1 MKHTQSWTD
10 NTYSG
15 TVGGRTKMKQSET
28 YLYTEFSGRV
38 KKLNYTAGIGV
49 SRSWLKQEGEEDY
62 QYYTFRPKVSLQYN
76 FTDNMYFRVNG
87 SVNNVS
93 PSLSELSAI
102 EQYIDTLQ
110 IRRGNPYPIRV
121 MTCKPIIYIKKEY
134 SPET

>member
-1 MKHTQSWTD
+1 
-10 NTYSG
+10 
-15 TVGGRTKMKQSET
+15 MKQSET

-110 IRRGNPYPIRV
+110 IRRGNPYL
-121 MTCKPIIYIKKEY
+121 KPYKSYDMQANYLYKKGIF
-134 SPET
+134 T

>member
-1 MKHTQSWTD
+1 
-10 NTYSG
+10 
-15 TVGGRTKMKQSET
+15 MKQSET

-110 IRRGNPYPIRV
+110 IRRGNPYL
-121 MTCKPIIYIKKEY
+121 KPYKSYDMQANYLYKKEY